1 MGACGIVGVGKWGGG
16 GQRLGMGWTDEGRVH
31 GGGGE
36 YRMLMGGDA
45 GGGEMM
51 LLGNPHP
58 LRTPPPQIPPN
69 PPVIRSY
76 RHHCVGLRGP
86 GPPRTAQIGG

>member
-1 MGACGIVGVGKWGGG
+1 MGAYGIVGGGGPKLGSCGIVGVGKWGGG

-45 GGGEMM
+45 GGGK
-51 LLGNPHP
+51 
-58 LRTPPPQIPPN
+58 
-69 PPVIRSY
+69 
-76 RHHCVGLRGP
+76 
-86 GPPRTAQIGG
+86 